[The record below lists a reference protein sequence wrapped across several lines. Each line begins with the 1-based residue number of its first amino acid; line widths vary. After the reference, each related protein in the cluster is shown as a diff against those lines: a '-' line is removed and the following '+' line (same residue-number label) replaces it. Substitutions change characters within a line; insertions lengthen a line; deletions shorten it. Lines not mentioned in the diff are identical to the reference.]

1 VRARR
6 GCERA
11 IAATVGALYY
21 REPPIPRVSF
31 FQSKL
36 ECLSGKRTP
45 KPIFGALDERR
56 DQSMRLTA
64 DAKIGPN

>member
-1 VRARR
+1 VPGAAAKGRSLRQSARFTASR
-6 GCERA
+6 QS
-11 IAATVGALYY
+11 
-21 REPPIPRVSF
+21 REF
-31 FQSKL
+31 FQLKL